1 MTTFDIFEAAREAP
15 DRVALITPEETW
27 TFHEL
32 SIRVRAAFDE
42 LAEAGSAAG
51 ERVVLQAYNSATSVV
66 RLLALGHVGAT
77 AVLLHPKLTEAET
90 AALVEDA
97 EPHAVWRDRVER
109 VARVSSSASRE
120 TPLAMLYTSGTT
132 GRPKGAM
139 LSRAAFEASA
149 RASEKNLG
157 WRDDDRWVLCLPV
170 CHVGGLSVITRC
182 VMARRA
188 VVLLPRFDAGAVLDA
203 VVTHRGTILSVVP
216 TMLRALLDADRD
228 GVMPRL
234 RVVLSG
240 GALTPRAL
248 LERCARARV
257 RVLTTYG
264 LTEACSQV
272 TTQRTR
278 EGEDA
283 FVVHD
288 DAGVALGGTRV
299 EVVDGAGEVVAAGRV
314 GRIRVKGPQ
323 LMTGYWKHP
332 PLGDAWLDTGDLGSL
347 DAHGNLRLSA
357 RRTDLIVT
365 GGENVYPAEV
375 EQVIDSLAGV
385 RVSLVFGLA
394 DETWGQLVAAAIV
407 REEGAS
413 RDEDAWLRETHE
425 AISQKLAS
433 HKRPRRVCVVDELPL
448 RSNGKVDRAGAV
460 ARFTPRV
467 GEWPDVSGDAR
478 RRDPDRAG

>member
-1 MTTFDIFEAAREAP
+1 
-15 DRVALITPEETW
+15 
-27 TFHEL
+27 
-32 SIRVRAAFDE
+32 
-42 LAEAGSAAG
+42 
-51 ERVVLQAYNSATSVV
+51 
-66 RLLALGHVGAT
+66 
-77 AVLLHPKLTEAET
+77 
-90 AALVEDA
+90 
-97 EPHAVWRDRVER
+97 
-109 VARVSSSASRE
+109 
-120 TPLAMLYTSGTT
+120 MLYTSGTT
-132 GRPKGAM
+132 GRPKGAV

-182 VMARRA
+182 LMARRA
-188 VVLLPRFDAGAVLDA
+188 VVLLTRFDAGAVLDA
-203 VVTHRGTILSVVP
+203 VVAHRGTILSVVP

-228 GVMPRL
+228 GALSRL
-234 RVVLSG
+234 RVLLSG
-240 GALTPRAL
+240 GALTPRSL

-272 TTQRTR
+272 TTQRPR

-288 DAGVALGGTRV
+288 DAGVALDGTRV
-299 EVVDGAGEVVAAGRV
+299 EVVDDLGEVVPAGVV

-323 LMTGYWKHP
+323 LMNGYWRHA

-347 DAHGNLRLSA
+347 DAQGNLRLSA

-375 EQVIDSLAGV
+375 EQVIDALAGV
-385 RVSLVFGLA
+385 RASLVFGLA

-407 REEGAS
+407 REEGAAG
-413 RDEDAWLRETHE
+413 DEDAWLSALHDELTRR
-425 AISQKLAS
+425 LAS
-433 HKRPRRVCVVDELPL
+433 HKRPRRVCVVEELPL

-460 ARFTPRV
+460 ARFTSRV
-467 GEWPDVSGDAR
+467 REWPGVKFG
-478 RRDPDRAG
+478 